1 MLVLQLWFS
10 ESSNWQ
16 SRASIWWPCV
26 ARISCSV
33 EMTGRASSNFCFK
46 PTPQVCCV
54 GVDHVLLRALSN
66 LSANR
71 SRFALFHNMALDVGV
86 SQGIWDSR
94 IAIL

>member
-54 GVDHVLLRALSN
+54 GVDHVLLFKGPFQPVSKSLQI
-66 LSANR
+66 
-71 SRFALFHNMALDVGV
+71 RFI
-86 SQGIWDSR
+86 S
-94 IAIL
+94 